1 MSEEDATLSCERMR
15 DAVARRRLHRF
26 AVIAAIAVAAGV
38 LVGAASATH
47 ETSGWITHYTGSLTS
62 LEGRNYGPLDCN
74 YVNWSEMSW
83 QTGNGGYGMARII
96 QNSNGAVIISQ
107 EGQGG
112 MVGVGSPLHS
122 DYTSWKANCR
132 NSTPWQVT
140 HYGVVCRYRVTYDHF
155 SCV

>member
-83 QTGNGGYGMARII
+83 QTGNGGRRHHLTGGPGRDGRGWLAAPLRLHLLEGELP
-96 QNSNGAVIISQ
+96 QLDAVA
-107 EGQGG
+107 G
-112 MVGVGSPLHS
+112 HS
-122 DYTSWKANCR
+122 LWR
-132 NSTPWQVT
+132 RVQVP
-140 HYGVVCRYRVTYDHF
+140 GDL
-155 SCV
+155 